1 MPAFF
6 FKQPN
11 GLYGRFSTVVD
22 CPTDYNCTKEELI
35 EDAVETY
42 RQELMEDFDKCCKS
56 FDYMVSMFYDNSMTN
71 EEFEKIKQEMSD
83 DLSDIF
89 EDGQED

>member
-35 EDAVETY
+35 DDAVETY
-42 RQELMEDFDKCCKS
+42 RQELIENFDRRCKS
-56 FDYMVSMFYDNSMTN
+56 FDYMVSMFYENNMTN
-71 EEFEKIKQEMSD
+71 EEFEKIKQEMSNG
-83 DLSDIF
+83 IN
-89 EDGQED
+89 E

>member
-1 MPAFF
+1 MGAFF

-42 RQELMEDFDKCCKS
+42 RQELMEEFDKRCKS
-56 FDYMVSMFYDNSMTN
+56 FEYMVSCFLDNNMTN
-71 EEFEKIKQEMSD
+71 EEFEEAKKEMSE
-83 DLSDIF
+83 DLSEF

>member
-1 MPAFF
+1 MNMPAFF

-35 EDAVETY
+35 DDAVETY
-42 RQELMEDFDKCCKS
+42 RQELMEDFDKRCKS
-56 FDYMVSMFYDNSMTN
+56 FDYMVSMFFDNNMTN
-71 EEFEKIKQEMSD
+71 EEFEKIKQEMSNG
-83 DLSDIF
+83 IN
-89 EDGQED
+89 E